1 MNTLNVSLYR
11 TAESNFEI
19 KLVDY
24 ASGAYD
30 VNTNVEA
37 AIEIDVADMP
47 INSWST
53 HSIDMSDF
61 QDAGLTSS
69 ANIAQIILKPIGGA
83 ETFYLDDFYFGLNG
97 SSPVPTT
104 GPTAPTEAA
113 ANVISLYSDAAGYAP
128 NGLDDLA
135 ITQWSQSGAVTEID
149 LGGNE
154 VKKFDSTVFA
164 GFEPPQI
171 DASAATSLNISL
183 FRTDSSNFEIKLV
196 DYASGAYDVNTNV
209 EAAIEIV
216 ADEMP
221 INTWSTHT
229 IDMADFVAAGL
240 TSSAN
245 IAQIIVKPMGGAET
259 FYLDDFYFI
268 A

>member
-1 MNTLNVSLYR
+1 MDSLAFILQNISLILFSGNEVKKFDSTVFAGFEPAQIDASTMNTLNVSLYR

-30 VNTNVEA
+30 ENTNVEA

-53 HSIDMSDF
+53 HSIDMS
-61 QDAGLTSS
+61 
-69 ANIAQIILKPIGGA
+69 
-83 ETFYLDDFYFGLNG
+83 
-97 SSPVPTT
+97 
-104 GPTAPTEAA
+104 
-113 ANVISLYSDAAGYAP
+113 
-128 NGLDDLA
+128 
-135 ITQWSQSGAVTEID
+135 
-149 LGGNE
+149 
-154 VKKFDSTVFA
+154 
-164 GFEPPQI
+164 
-171 DASAATSLNISL
+171 
-183 FRTDSSNFEIKLV
+183 
-196 DYASGAYDVNTNV
+196 
-209 EAAIEIV
+209 
-216 ADEMP
+216 
-221 INTWSTHT
+221 
-229 IDMADFVAAGL
+229 DFVAAGL